1 MEMRINS
8 KKVRYGTSQ
17 QHTDESLDYPS
28 SPPAWLITKILEL
41 IEKKYLKAHNPSGP
55 DEENKFQE
63 FMAELGLEIA
73 DTFLGSL
80 VITLKINSLQ
90 ILENLW
96 KVYCSGYLGKK
107 VQSCLATDYVLNKL
121 NLREL
126 QLETTIR
133 REDYEACRRH
143 FIQSLGKFFTIF
155 LTLSEEWMSD
165 LWYFHAF
172 RLITSFCLKNLT
184 YSFCWGKKRKK
195 RKKRFQGL
203 LPGLESSQ
211 ICNCDKVYLK
221 ILLFTILYFPISLSW
236 SDIYYKCATSS
247 FLVLSIPIRGWATGL
262 KNLTGRHEKAG
273 LTLLTLFSV
282 LFRGHSQIFMPL
294 L

>member
-28 SPPAWLITKILEL
+28 SPPAWLITNILEL
-41 IEKKYLKAHNPSGP
+41 IEKKYLKTHNPSGP

-96 KVYCSGYLGKK
+96 NVYCSGYLGKK

-133 REDYEACRRH
+133 REHYEACRRH
-143 FIQSLGKFFTIF
+143 FTQSLGKFLTIF
-155 LTLSEEWMSD
+155 LTLSEEWTSD

-172 RLITSFCLKNLT
+172 RLITSFCLKIWPIV
-184 YSFCWGKKRKK
+184 FVEEKKGKKERKD
-195 RKKRFQGL
+195 F
-203 LPGLESSQ
+203 
-211 ICNCDKVYLK
+211 KVFYQDWRVAK
-221 ILLFTILYFPISLSW
+221 YVTVTR
-236 SDIYYKCATSS
+236 CT
-247 FLVLSIPIRGWATGL
+247 
-262 KNLTGRHEKAG
+262 
-273 LTLLTLFSV
+273 
-282 LFRGHSQIFMPL
+282 
-294 L
+294 